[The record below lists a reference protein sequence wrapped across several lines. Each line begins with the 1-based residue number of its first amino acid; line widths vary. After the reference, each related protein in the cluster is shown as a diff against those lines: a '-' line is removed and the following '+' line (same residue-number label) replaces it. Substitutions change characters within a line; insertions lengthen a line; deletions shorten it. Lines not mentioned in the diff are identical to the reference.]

1 MSQEILER
9 KTYSEKIVN
18 DIKERLIDIES
29 LGQNNVSVIVTG
41 SFGRNEA
48 SKESDMD
55 WFIISEESLDSA
67 LEQKLQKDVTQ
78 VVNEY
83 VTKNVGNTGTF
94 GGVVTKAE
102 LLSNFGGDKETN
114 QEFTRR
120 MLYLLES
127 KPLYNT
133 SLYTSLKEEI
143 LKLYIKEG
151 VPDSSLNRF
160 MLNDVIRYYRTICT
174 DYEYK
179 VHEGMKSWGV
189 RKIKLRFS
197 RKLLYFSGLLTVAY
211 TSNLTRD
218 EKVAQTLS
226 LLEYTPIDRI
236 KEIVGQNI
244 SEKMV
249 AHYANFLTEISKPE
263 IRDALEGI
271 TRENKDECSEYRK
284 LKNLS
289 QHFNWEME
297 KCFLNEFPSSH
308 PIHGAM
314 LF

>member
-1 MSQEILER
+1 MSDEILKR
-9 KTYSEKIVN
+9 KSYSEEIVRN
-18 DIKERLIDIES
+18 IQAELKSVES
-29 LGQNNVSVIVTG
+29 IGENNVSVIVTG

-48 SKESDMD
+48 SAESDMD
-55 WFIISEESLDSA
+55 WFIISETELNDT
-67 LEQKLQKDVTQ
+67 LKDTLQKEVTK
-78 VVNEY
+78 VVDNY
-83 VTKNVGNTGTF
+83 VTKNIGNTGTF
-94 GGVVTKAE
+94 GGVVAKAN

-127 KPLYNT
+127 KPLYNS
-133 SLYTSLKEEI
+133 SLYTSIKEEI

-179 VHEGMKSWGV
+179 VHEGFKSWGV

-197 RKLLYFSGLLTVAY
+197 RKLLYFSGLITVAC

-218 EKVAQTLS
+218 EKVSKTLE
-226 LLEYTPIDRI
+226 LLEFTPIDRI
-236 KEIVGQNI
+236 QKIVGKNV

-249 AHYANFLTEISKPE
+249 EFYANFLTEISKSS
-263 IRDALEGI
+263 IREALEKI
-271 TRENKDECSEYRK
+271 TRENKDECNEYRK

>member
-18 DIKERLIDIES
+18 DIKETLIDIES

-133 SLYTSLKEEI
+133 S
-143 LKLYIKEG
+143 
-151 VPDSSLNRF
+151 
-160 MLNDVIRYYRTICT
+160 
-174 DYEYK
+174 
-179 VHEGMKSWGV
+179 
-189 RKIKLRFS
+189 
-197 RKLLYFSGLLTVAY
+197 
-211 TSNLTRD
+211 
-218 EKVAQTLS
+218 
-226 LLEYTPIDRI
+226 
-236 KEIVGQNI
+236 
-244 SEKMV
+244 
-249 AHYANFLTEISKPE
+249 
-263 IRDALEGI
+263 
-271 TRENKDECSEYRK
+271 
-284 LKNLS
+284 
-289 QHFNWEME
+289 
-297 KCFLNEFPSSH
+297 
-308 PIHGAM
+308 
-314 LF
+314 

>member
-1 MSQEILER
+1 MSDEISKR
-9 KTYSEKIVN
+9 KLYSEDIVSN
-18 DIKERLIDIES
+18 IQNELNSIES
-29 LGQNNVSVIVTG
+29 IGENNVSVIVTG

-48 SKESDMD
+48 SAESDMD
-55 WFIISEESLDSA
+55 WFIISENELNEA
-67 LEQKLQKDVTQ
+67 LKNKLQKEVTK
-78 VVNEY
+78 VVDKY

-94 GGVVTKAE
+94 GGVVAKAN

-127 KPLYNT
+127 KPLYNS
-133 SLYTSLKEEI
+133 SLYTSIKEEI

-179 VHEGMKSWGV
+179 VHEGLKSWGV

-197 RKLLYFSGLLTVAY
+197 RKLLYFSGLITVAC

-218 EKVAQTLS
+218 EKVSQTLE
-226 LLEYTPIDRI
+226 LLEFTPIDRI
-236 KEIVGQNI
+236 QKIVGKNV

-249 AHYANFLTEISKPE
+249 EFYANFLTEISKSN
-263 IRDALEGI
+263 IREALEQI
-271 TRENKDECSEYRK
+271 TRENKDECNEYRK